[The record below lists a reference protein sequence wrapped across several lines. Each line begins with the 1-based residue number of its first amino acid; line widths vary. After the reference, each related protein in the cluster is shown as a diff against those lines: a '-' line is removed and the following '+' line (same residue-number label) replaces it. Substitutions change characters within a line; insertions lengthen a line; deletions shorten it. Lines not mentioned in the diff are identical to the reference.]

1 MSVVAYNQPRN
12 LTSYRTDLT
21 HHQDHTA
28 PQPQHGD
35 PMSYLYSLEREM
47 ELSERRTASMMD
59 DLAQRLDNLEDKVAS
74 VSGRFETINRQLEK
88 AVIALAH
95 RVNTM
100 EGGGE
105 R

>member
-1 MSVVAYNQPRN
+1 MSVVSYNQPTN

-21 HHQDHTA
+21 SHHGHTA
-28 PQPQHGD
+28 PQHVD
-35 PMSYLYSLEREM
+35 PMTYLYNLEREIEM
-47 ELSERRTASMMD
+47 SERRTASMMEE
-59 DLAQRLDNLEDKVAS
+59 LAGRLDSLEDKVAS
-74 VSGRFETINRQLEK
+74 VSGRFDTINRELEK

-100 EGGGE
+100 ESGDA